1 VCEYYD
7 KRKGRVLNRSYIV
20 NLQNKI
26 IKLEDELERAAG
38 RGLDAANKTENQA
51 VGAAA
56 LIPPTAAG

>member
-1 VCEYYD
+1 M
-7 KRKGRVLNRSYIV
+7 NRSYIV